1 MSLNVNIE
9 HIEKN
14 CKVGKGS
21 NTCRYLLFGM
31 NGFQCAKDNT
41 ENKKAVD
48 ENWATKS
55 HGAQGD
61 NCVGYVK
68 FNKEKEMDSNS
79 NEPTEKALN
88 VSNSETESGT
98 NNRNQNDKRYEEP
111 FEDEGAYADDFDD
124 E

>member
-9 HIEKN
+9 HIEKL

-61 NCVGYVK
+61 NCEGYLNLIKKRNGFK
-68 FNKEKEMDSNS
+68 FK
-79 NEPTEKALN
+79 
-88 VSNSETESGT
+88 
-98 NNRNQNDKRYEEP
+98 
-111 FEDEGAYADDFDD
+111 
-124 E
+124 